1 MIRNE
6 RERVAVYGTL
16 EEYALYCP
24 LATAV
29 TLSAALSG
37 TDKEGK
43 VEADRARERAAME
56 SSISLAAS
64 FVKSSI
70 CVDIFLCTEDRLL
83 SDRRPDSSR
92 DLTFLDAAVY
102 GENCDRTGGHLHYIS
117 GSMQC
122 ADNISRMVSELEHSV
137 HLVFNAENV
146 MKLRSSKQMRLQG
159 YYGPGRFD
167 PLVGEVELAGIDA
180 ETCVCFTL
188 RHDSGIPIMEDEKM
202 HLQLA
207 VLHTNAHCKK
217 IVRVLNL
224 TLTSSTDPSVLFR
237 HSDLDCTVTAIT
249 KMAAHRA
256 LTLPLA
262 IAPNVPISG
271 LASLSDTTSARDWVV
286 AVAVEILKQYR
297 IHCSPQSSR
306 GLLILPEPLK
316 LLPLYTLGLLKHPA
330 FCENVASNRKSSLGP
345 VTVQNLHRLSVRA
358 SERAF
363 ELRRLVSST
372 VRNTVCAL
380 YPRFYS
386 LRSLTDDTAGGGG
399 GGRVEAIERSRSQS
413 PRNSRNSSLY
423 LSSHSPTNTNSGA
436 ESPTP
441 HHGTITLPPAGM
453 LGPQSLHAL
462 LPSPLAVTSE
472 ALESDGLY
480 LLDDSSI
487 IWLIVGKGVPL
498 QWLECVIEGV
508 DASLDG
514 PTRPQQVLFLTGE
527 RSRGGALGAVAES
540 LERVVDLS
548 RRISGFKQ
556 GTHSASTCLSH

>member
-1 MIRNE
+1 M
-6 RERVAVYGTL
+6 
-16 EEYALYCP
+16 
-24 LATAV
+24 

-37 TDKEGK
+37 TDRQGK
-43 VEADRARERAAME
+43 VEVDRARERSAME
-56 SSISLAAS
+56 DSISLASS

-70 CVDIFLCTEDRLL
+70 CVDVFLFTEDRLL
-83 SDRRPDSSR
+83 SDRSAENSR

-102 GENCDRTGGHLHYIS
+102 GEHCDQTGGHLHYIS
-117 GSMQC
+117 GSMLFP
-122 ADNISRMVSELEHSV
+122 DNVSRIVSELEHSV
-137 HLVFNAENV
+137 QLVFNAENV
-146 MKLRSSKQMRLQG
+146 MKLRASKQLKLQG
-159 YYGPGRFD
+159 YYGSGRYD
-167 PLVGEVELAGIDA
+167 PLVGEVELAGFDA

-188 RHDSGIPIMEDEKM
+188 RHDSGIPIMEDEKI

-207 VLHTNAHCKK
+207 VLHTNVHCRK

-224 TLTSSTDPSVLFR
+224 TLTSSNDPSVLFR
-237 HSDLDCTVTAIT
+237 HSDLDCTVAAIT
-249 KMAAHRA
+249 KIAAHRA
-256 LTLPLA
+256 LTLPLS

-271 LASLSDTTSARDWVV
+271 LASLADTTSARDWVV

-330 FCENVASNRKSSLGP
+330 FAENVASLRKSSLGP

-363 ELRRLVSST
+363 ELRRLLSST

-386 LRSLTDDTAGGGG
+386 LRSLTDDTAPGGGG
-399 GGRVEAIERSRSQS
+399 GGGVELIERSSSQS

-423 LSSHSPTNTNSGA
+423 LSSHSPTNNGA
-436 ESPTP
+436 DSPVP
-441 HHGTITLPPAGM
+441 SHGTITLPPSGM

-487 IWLIVGKGVPL
+487 IWLIVGRSVPL
-498 QWLECVIEGV
+498 EWLEGVIQGV
-508 DASLDG
+508 DAPLDG
-514 PTRPQQVLFLTGE
+514 PYKPQKILFLTGE

-548 RRISGFKQ
+548 RRISGYKQ
-556 GTHSASTCLSH
+556 GKRSVYSIMRYLI